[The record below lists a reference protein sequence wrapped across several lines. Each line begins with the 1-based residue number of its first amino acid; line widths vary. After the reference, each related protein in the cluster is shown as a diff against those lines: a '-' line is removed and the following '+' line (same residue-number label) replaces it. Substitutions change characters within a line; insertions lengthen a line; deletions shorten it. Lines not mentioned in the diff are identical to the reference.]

1 MTTYQELVLLWDETY
16 RTIHADENVDVEA
29 WEALVNQFNERMQD
43 AYNRGEIE
51 DKDALHFMALICYLG
66 RGE

>member
-16 RTIHADENVDVEA
+16 RTIHTDENVDVEV
-29 WEALVNQFNERMQD
+29 WEALVNQFNEKMQD

-51 DKDALHFMALICYLG
+51 YKDAIHFMALICYLSKS
-66 RGE
+66 